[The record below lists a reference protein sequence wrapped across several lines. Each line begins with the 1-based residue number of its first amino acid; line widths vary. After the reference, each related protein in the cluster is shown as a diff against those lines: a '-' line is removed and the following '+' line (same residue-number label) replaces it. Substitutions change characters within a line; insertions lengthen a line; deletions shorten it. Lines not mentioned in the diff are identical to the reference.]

1 MPTRTR
7 LNLTTSALAI
17 AIGCGVPA
25 AVQAHNDVG
34 IAKGSGFDGPHEE
47 ILAGLLDGDIAKA
60 NLPNAARF
68 GIAQVFGQRGLTAT
82 DRTVNGVTCTGFEVG
97 CIEGCVAH
105 AAVDLAIYNGPFANA
120 RPNPICCRRSRATH
134 RRLRRKLVR
143 SSCWGFA
150 RPRMGPAAIRLAAG
164 LHHRCRHSSPASATE
179 GLGQLRRAV

>member
-60 NLPNAARF
+60 NLQNAARF
-68 GIAQVFGQRGLTAT
+68 GIAQVIGQRGLTAT
-82 DRTVNGVTCTGFEVG
+82 DRTVNGATCTGFEVG

-120 RPNPICCRRSRATH
+120 RPIRS
-134 RRLRRKLVR
+134 V
-143 SSCWGFA
+143 
-150 RPRMGPAAIRLAAG
+150 AAG
-164 LHHRCRHSSPASATE
+164 AELLIVGCDE
-179 GLGQLRRAV
+179 NWCEVLVGVLRGRGWVQRQFVRLPDYITDADIPPLPSLLRD